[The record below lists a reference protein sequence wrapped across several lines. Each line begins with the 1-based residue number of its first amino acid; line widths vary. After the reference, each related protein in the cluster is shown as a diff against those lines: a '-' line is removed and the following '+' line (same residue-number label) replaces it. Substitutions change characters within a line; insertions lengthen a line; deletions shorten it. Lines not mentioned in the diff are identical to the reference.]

1 MTPQQIRDAI
11 AASPELQ
18 ALGANT
24 QAIADI
30 LSVGRKRVISRIV
43 SARGVASDFP
53 AGPLAAEGVL
63 LKLEGAAAQLSAS
76 AVTQEK
82 VLGSLIAR
90 QLKFLAG
97 EGLDFGS
104 PALRSML
111 GEFAVMGILTTG
123 EVDGLKSLALVDDP
137 VTHTQVGAAL
147 RGDI

>member
-1 MTPQQIRDAI
+1 MTLQEIRAAI

-53 AGPLAAEGVL
+53 AGPLAAETVL
-63 LKLEGAAAQLSAS
+63 MKLESAAAQLSAS
-76 AVTQEK
+76 AGIQEK
-82 VLGSLIAR
+82 TLGSLIAR

-104 PALRSML
+104 AALRSML
-111 GEFAVMGILTTG
+111 DQFAVMGILTAG

-147 RGDI
+147 RGDL

>member
-1 MTPQQIRDAI
+1 MTPQEIRDAI
-11 AASPELQ
+11 AASPDLQ

-63 LKLEGAAAQLSAS
+63 MKLEGAAAQLSAS

-104 PALRSML
+104 VALRSML
-111 GEFAVMGILTTG
+111 DQFVAMGILTEG
-123 EVDGLKSLALVDDP
+123 EVAGLKSLALVDDP

>member
-1 MTPQQIRDAI
+1 MTPQQIRAAI

-24 QAIADI
+24 QVIADI
-30 LSVGRKRVISRIV
+30 LSVGRKRVVSRIV

-63 LKLEGAAAQLSAS
+63 MKLEGAAAQLSAS
-76 AVTQEK
+76 AATQEK
-82 VLGSLIAR
+82 VLGSLISR

-104 PALRSML
+104 LALRSML
-111 GEFAVMGILTTG
+111 DQFAVMGILTTG
-123 EVDGLKSLALVDDP
+123 EVEGLQSLALVDDP

>member
-30 LSVGRKRVISRIV
+30 LSVGRKRVVSRIV

-63 LKLEGAAAQLSAS
+63 MKLEGAAAQLSAS
-76 AVTQEK
+76 AVSQEK
-82 VLGSLIAR
+82 VLGSLISR
-90 QLKFLAG
+90 QLQFLAG

-111 GEFAVMGILTTG
+111 DQFAAMGILTTG
-123 EVDGLKSLALVDDP
+123 EVDGLKSLAMVDDP
-137 VTHTQVGAAL
+137 ITHTQVGAAL

>member
-82 VLGSLIAR
+82 VLGSLISR

-104 PALRSML
+104 GALRSML
-111 GEFAVMGILTTG
+111 GEFAVMGILTEG
-123 EVDGLKSLALVDDP
+123 EVEGLKSLALVDDP
-137 VTHTQVGAAL
+137 ITHTQVGAAL